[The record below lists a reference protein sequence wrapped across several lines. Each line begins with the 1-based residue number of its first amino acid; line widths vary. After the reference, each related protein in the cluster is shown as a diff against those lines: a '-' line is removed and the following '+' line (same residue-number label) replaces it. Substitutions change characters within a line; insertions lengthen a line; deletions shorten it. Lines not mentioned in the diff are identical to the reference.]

1 MAGRAVLKA
10 AQAEVNES
18 SRRRDDI
25 LEDDLS
31 ASHDLA
37 VWVGFGGVNTPGTS
51 SALVRKRCRWSGLL
65 KWGFARKVGVGRE
78 FGCVGHCEGN
88 MRGCGMW
95 GWRG

>member
-37 VWVGFGGVNTPGTS
+37 VWVGFGGGGVNTPALRVPWCE
-51 SALVRKRCRWSGLL
+51 SAVGGLD
-65 KWGFARKVGVGRE
+65 
-78 FGCVGHCEGN
+78 C
-88 MRGCGMW
+88 
-95 GWRG
+95 

>member
-37 VWVGFGGVNTPGTS
+37 VWVGFGGGGLTRRHFECLGAK
-51 SALVRKRCRWSGLL
+51 AL
-65 KWGFARKVGVGRE
+65 
-78 FGCVGHCEGN
+78 
-88 MRGCGMW
+88 
-95 GWRG
+95 

>member
-37 VWVGFGGVNTPGTS
+37 VWVGFGGGD
-51 SALVRKRCRWSGLL
+51 
-65 KWGFARKVGVGRE
+65 
-78 FGCVGHCEGN
+78 
-88 MRGCGMW
+88 
-95 GWRG
+95 

>member
-31 ASHDLA
+31 ASHDRLVTRPECGA
-37 VWVGFGGVNTPGTS
+37 TAGFQGGFNTPHQMMHMCEVDY
-51 SALVRKRCRWSGLL
+51 LVILGILVVMLLGGFECCYLGLGL
-65 KWGFARKVGVGRE
+65 WL
-78 FGCVGHCEGN
+78 
-88 MRGCGMW
+88 
-95 GWRG
+95 

>member
-37 VWVGFGGVNTPGTS
+37 VWVGFGGGLTRRHFECLGAK
-51 SALVRKRCRWSGLL
+51 AL
-65 KWGFARKVGVGRE
+65 
-78 FGCVGHCEGN
+78 
-88 MRGCGMW
+88 
-95 GWRG
+95 